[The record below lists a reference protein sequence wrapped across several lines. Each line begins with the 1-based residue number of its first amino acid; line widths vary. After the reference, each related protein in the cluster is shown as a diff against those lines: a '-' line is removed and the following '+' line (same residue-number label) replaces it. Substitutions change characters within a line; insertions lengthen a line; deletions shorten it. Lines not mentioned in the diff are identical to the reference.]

1 MFTDQDA
8 LATTPAALTY
18 VFRTEF
24 TQQTFRT
31 VVAFSTEAFKAG
43 SAVGT
48 QLIFRTVQALF
59 IALLAA
65 GGAFRAALAAVTD
78 PIRTADTQHTLGAVQ
93 FIACTVG
100 ANAAIVA
107 DKINALRAFF
117 TAHIADITAGFI
129 AAATFFVALAA
140 VFQAV
145 ATIVAHFMVIVA
157 GTAVAAV
164 MLLVAGGAGAFTT
177 VVAVVAQPIAI
188 AVCAAVLTFHAF
200 FRTHRNSNAGKHKI
214 QRIPKYGKQIKMYFP
229 RLVRFLVFVGF
240 RIFVC
245 CCILPVEV
253 ILSEMDMI
261 IDAKHS
267 VEQEQETQHYAK
279 DSS

>member
-1 MFTDQDA
+1 MFTDQNA
-8 LATTPAALTY
+8 LATTPTALTY

-31 VVAFSTEAFKAG
+31 VVAFSTETVKAD
-43 SAVGT
+43 SAIGT
-48 QLIFRTVQALF
+48 KLIFCTVQALF
-59 IALLAA
+59 IALIAA
-65 GGAFRAALAAVTD
+65 DGALRAALTAVTD
-78 PIRTADTQHTLGAVQ
+78 PVRTADTQHTLGAVQ
-93 FIACTVG
+93 FITCTFG

-107 DKINALRAFF
+107 DKIRALRAFF

-177 VVAVVAQPIAI
+177 VVAVFAQPIAI
-188 AVCAAVLTFHAF
+188 AVCAAVLTFYAF
-200 FRTHRNSNAGKHKI
+200 FRSCRNSNCGKHIIKHIHKSSKRIKI
-214 QRIPKYGKQIKMYFP
+214 CFLMFVHCPIRFVVGAFSKVDMFLHISDAHSAKQKK
-229 RLVRFLVFVGF
+229 G
-240 RIFVC
+240 
-245 CCILPVEV
+245 
-253 ILSEMDMI
+253 
-261 IDAKHS
+261 
-267 VEQEQETQHYAK
+267 T
-279 DSS
+279 